1 MAFQSIIPSQQPLVR
16 MHQLLLGS
24 VAPRPIAWVSTIDK
38 QGRVNLAPF
47 FFFFVFSTRPPLL
60 IISPNR
66 AGKDGS
72 QKDTL
77 LNIQETYEAVI
88 HVVPYRLVEQ
98 MNLTSTPY
106 ARGVNEFKRAGL
118 TMLPSE
124 KVKPPRVKEAP
135 VHFECKVREVIQ
147 LGGWGGSGNLILC
160 EVLLMHIDE
169 AVLGEDGLP
178 DPYKLDL
185 TARMGKNF
193 YCRVIPEAIFEL
205 PKPMM
210 KENIGWDGLPEFIK
224 KSTVLSANDVAR
236 LALVERFPT
245 EEELKAFY
253 EQEGKAMLKAH
264 ASEEA
269 IHQRAK
275 ELIRQNQ
282 LEKALCLLLLGHRQ
296 RA

>member
-1 MAFQSIIPSQQPLVR
+1 M
-16 MHQLLLGS
+16 
-24 VAPRPIAWVSTIDK
+24 
-38 QGRVNLAPF
+38 
-47 FFFFVFSTRPPLL
+47 L